1 MTDQIRT
8 TILIVDDSR
17 ADSRLT
23 ELWLRNS
30 PFVQDMQVV
39 RTGAEALAF
48 LRREGKYV
56 QAERPR
62 LVLLDVHLPDLL
74 GWELLESIRAD
85 ESLRDLPVIVL
96 SGTVSDADIQ
106 LANKLGAVRCLNKP
120 IDADEFSALVREIDS
135 VLQTLGDH

>member
-1 MTDQIRT
+1 MTDQPRT

-30 PFVQDMQVV
+30 SYVQDVQVV

-48 LRREGKYV
+48 LRREGNYG
-56 QAERPR
+56 QAQRPQ

-74 GWELLESIRAD
+74 GWELLESLQAD
-85 ESLRDLPVIVL
+85 ESLRDLPVVVL
-96 SGTVSDADIQ
+96 SGTVNEADIQ
-106 LANKLGAVRCLNKP
+106 LANKLGAIRCLSKP
-120 IDADEFSALVREIDS
+120 IDADEFAAFVREIEEILEA
-135 VLQTLGDH
+135 V